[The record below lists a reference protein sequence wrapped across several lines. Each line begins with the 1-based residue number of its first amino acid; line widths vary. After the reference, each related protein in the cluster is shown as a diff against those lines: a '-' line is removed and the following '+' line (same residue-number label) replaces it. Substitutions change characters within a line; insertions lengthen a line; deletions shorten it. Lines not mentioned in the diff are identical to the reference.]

1 MGSPLF
7 FSKLCAAL
15 AKRMHRRC
23 LDSLATVTL
32 SLGGLWSHRMRAA
45 GFSLLC
51 HEGSVWLTREGDAC
65 DHVLK
70 AGEALRVE
78 GPGLV
83 VVQAL
88 GAARFSLSPEGPL
101 TWAGAPR

>member
-1 MGSPLF
+1 MGLPLF

-15 AKRMHRRC
+15 AKRMPQRC

-32 SLGGLWSHRMRAA
+32 SLGGLWSHRLRTA
-45 GFSLLC
+45 GLSLRC
-51 HEGSVWLTREGDAC
+51 HEGCVWLTREGDAC
-65 DHVLK
+65 DHVLQ

-88 GAARFSLSPEGPL
+88 GAARFSLSPEGSL
-101 TWAGAPR
+101 TLAGVPR